1 MANSHGIHIGKRS
14 CVYFSSSVKKLV
26 SNNYHPASRS
36 TQTIGGPT
44 FEDDELPQ
52 EVRDQ
57 IAQMEAQ
64 DAAAASNTGQAPA
77 EDVEMGGTAGG
88 IKICPHCTFENTHGA
103 GDCEV
108 CGLPL

>member
-1 MANSHGIHIGKRS
+1 M
-14 CVYFSSSVKKLV
+14 
-26 SNNYHPASRS
+26 
-36 TQTIGGPT
+36 GGPS

-64 DAAAASNTGQAPA
+64 DAAAAAASNNGQGPA
-77 EDVEMGGTAGG
+77 VDVDMGGAAGG
-88 IKICPHCTFENTHGA
+88 GEIKICTHCTFENAQGA
-103 GDCEV
+103 RDCEV

>member
-1 MANSHGIHIGKRS
+1 M
-14 CVYFSSSVKKLV
+14 
-26 SNNYHPASRS
+26 
-36 TQTIGGPT
+36 GGPS

-64 DAAAASNTGQAPA
+64 DAAAAAAASNNGQSSAD
-77 EDVEMGGTAGG
+77 DVDMGGAAGG
-88 IKICPHCTFENTHGA
+88 GEIKICPHCTFENAPGA
-103 GDCEV
+103 RDCEV